1 MLDIF
6 EIWISI
12 FLNSPGCQ
20 KRPELSVNDG
30 DGDNKKTYNDI
41 TDNYYPLVHVII
53 RLDGSLWYFIL
64 GKIRIYEE
72 RSAEIREGKS
82 EKEI

>member
-41 TDNYYPLVHVII
+41 TDN
-53 RLDGSLWYFIL
+53 
-64 GKIRIYEE
+64 
-72 RSAEIREGKS
+72 
-82 EKEI
+82 